1 MRDYAQYTSRIP
13 SPSSK
18 RFSPKNNTT
27 GTPTATGTST
37 ATTPTGNK
45 RTNTTPVKSTPTPT
59 KLTYLPGN
67 RNNSPQDKRER
78 ESTSTVSSGGTGQ
91 RQPPHESPPRSSNSN
106 NNSNTANSGNTSS
119 KLGGASGVGGPK
131 SPSRTSPAMSMTAN
145 DALSLRQNGSEAT
158 IIKLRQSLDEAN
170 QKDATAKAALAKSD
184 AVILELRSSLRNVKR
199 QLETLQEETKEKS
212 QRQKAES
219 SDKVNQLVAQV
230 SDLQHQLAISQSSS
244 KDAKVGELQ
253 VQLDR
258 AHAQILTADMVRKE
272 LEDTLEAEQYTWELR
287 VQDQER
293 QIAQLQ
299 EECDRLQADLTE
311 ARSQWKEAEQ
321 GWTTQVEDLQQ
332 QLTHART
339 RMAATQAMSMASNP
353 TQENLE
359 AKVAQLQKEQA
370 ELQSCLDEAL
380 QELEAVDMELQEEG
394 ATPATSRSGTSPEV
408 IESLQHLLRWV
419 HQEGPATTPK
429 TTVFH
434 LTRDPKRL
442 ISDLRSALEDWV
454 KVLETNANKPTGISA
469 SRSMVSTGVK
479 SEVTELQSQVE
490 QYQSELK
497 SREASSAELRESLK
511 EAVALLK
518 PLQDAVSKAEQEKK
532 VLQNQLK
539 EVEVTSAAQ
548 QKELSARTKEVERLK
563 ADVSQLEAQVKEQT
577 SIATAR
583 GSLLAQPGTPS
594 KPSGFGSPPGTPATG
609 ADDSLSKIQRAR
621 EELRRKRETEGNLQQ
636 LLKDAQTRFHSL
648 HEQNESVAAKNRELQ
663 GKLQEAETQLETP
676 PRPSQEDHMALLK
689 KQLQDKTN
697 QVKQLQQS
705 LEANGE
711 AKVKELDA
719 QLEAAKKEL
728 ANREQAEKM
737 LNKSL
742 KDALGLL
749 KPLQLHLEEAERE
762 KMEISRELRNLRK
775 RFRQLQMGELHI
787 NGNGGGDDL
796 SRSTFGGTQDISV
809 EFIKI
814 KEELE
819 ETVRQL
825 ELENSQLQDQL
836 EDLSGAAV
844 GGGNALL
851 EARMRQRL
859 VEANSRYEVTATK
872 LEDSQLENHALVKA
886 LKQKE
891 AQEQAQRAEVQQL
904 QEELAKSQN
913 ELMSAKKIAKSAIM
927 QMEAMMISNVEL
939 ASRSQDGTDLS
950 QPYPL
955 STGSPARF

>member
-1 MRDYAQYTSRIP
+1 
-13 SPSSK
+13 
-18 RFSPKNNTT
+18 
-27 GTPTATGTST
+27 
-37 ATTPTGNK
+37 
-45 RTNTTPVKSTPTPT
+45 
-59 KLTYLPGN
+59 
-67 RNNSPQDKRER
+67 
-78 ESTSTVSSGGTGQ
+78 
-91 RQPPHESPPRSSNSN
+91 
-106 NNSNTANSGNTSS
+106 
-119 KLGGASGVGGPK
+119 
-131 SPSRTSPAMSMTAN
+131 
-145 DALSLRQNGSEAT
+145 
-158 IIKLRQSLDEAN
+158 
-170 QKDATAKAALAKSD
+170 
-184 AVILELRSSLRNVKR
+184 
-199 QLETLQEETKEKS
+199 
-212 QRQKAES
+212 
-219 SDKVNQLVAQV
+219 
-230 SDLQHQLAISQSSS
+230 
-244 KDAKVGELQ
+244 
-253 VQLDR
+253 
-258 AHAQILTADMVRKE
+258 
-272 LEDTLEAEQYTWELR
+272 
-287 VQDQER
+287 
-293 QIAQLQ
+293 
-299 EECDRLQADLTE
+299 
-311 ARSQWKEAEQ
+311 
-321 GWTTQVEDLQQ
+321 
-332 QLTHART
+332 
-339 RMAATQAMSMASNP
+339 
-353 TQENLE
+353 
-359 AKVAQLQKEQA
+359 
-370 ELQSCLDEAL
+370 
-380 QELEAVDMELQEEG
+380 
-394 ATPATSRSGTSPEV
+394 
-408 IESLQHLLRWV
+408 
-419 HQEGPATTPK
+419 
-429 TTVFH
+429 
-434 LTRDPKRL
+434 
-442 ISDLRSALEDWV
+442 
-454 KVLETNANKPTGISA
+454 
-469 SRSMVSTGVK
+469 
-479 SEVTELQSQVE
+479 
-490 QYQSELK
+490 
-497 SREASSAELRESLK
+497 
-511 EAVALLK
+511 
-518 PLQDAVSKAEQEKK
+518 
-532 VLQNQLK
+532 
-539 EVEVTSAAQ
+539 
-548 QKELSARTKEVERLK
+548 
-563 ADVSQLEAQVKEQT
+563 
-577 SIATAR
+577 
-583 GSLLAQPGTPS
+583 
-594 KPSGFGSPPGTPATG
+594 
-609 ADDSLSKIQRAR
+609 
-621 EELRRKRETEGNLQQ
+621 
-636 LLKDAQTRFHSL
+636 
-648 HEQNESVAAKNRELQ
+648 
-663 GKLQEAETQLETP
+663 
-676 PRPSQEDHMALLK
+676 MALLK